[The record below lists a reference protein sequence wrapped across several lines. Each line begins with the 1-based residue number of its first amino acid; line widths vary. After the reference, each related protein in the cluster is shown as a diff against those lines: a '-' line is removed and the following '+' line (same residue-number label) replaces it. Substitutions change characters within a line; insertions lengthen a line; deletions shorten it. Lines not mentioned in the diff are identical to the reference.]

1 MIVCSSKSSTPAS
14 ARATISWD
22 LPFCRGVDTPTS
34 RAAHR
39 PSARSPIAAS
49 STFSCH
55 SSSFTPSDADRSATS
70 SQELARTRG
79 ALLTLGG
86 ACPPSSTPLRDLV
99 NSVTHLLRRC
109 QFGDLGQNRL
119 QPAGERGQVT
129 HRLAALDRGGEVVTE
144 LLQGGE
150 PVTGRGRLPQRHEAP
165 LEESGQV
172 H

>member
-1 MIVCSSKSSTPAS
+1 MIVCSSDLSTPAM
-14 ARATISWD
+14 ARATISCD

-70 SQELARTRG
+70 SHEFALTRG

-99 NSVTHLLRRC
+99 NSVTHLLRRG
-109 QFGDLGQNRL
+109 QLGDVGETGL
-119 QPAGERGQVT
+119 QSASERGRVPQ
-129 HRLAALDRGGEVVTE
+129 RLAVLDRGGEVVAE
-144 LLQGGE
+144 PLEGGE
-150 PVTGRGRLPQRHEAP
+150 PVTGRGRLPQRHGTP
-165 LEESGQV
+165 R
-172 H
+172 

>member
-1 MIVCSSKSSTPAS
+1 MIVCSSKSSTPAR

-55 SSSFTPSDADRSATS
+55 SSSCTPSDADRSATS

-79 ALLTLGG
+79 ARRTLGG

-99 NSVTHLLRRC
+99 NDVTLLLRWGQLVNLGEHCPVLAGQGGKVTHRNAAV
-109 QFGDLGQNRL
+109 GDDSLDEAAERL
-119 QPAGERGQVT
+119 QPI
-129 HRLAALDRGGEVVTE
+129 
-144 LLQGGE
+144 E
-150 PVTGRGRLPQRHEAP
+150 PRPGFLVLRCIHGVP
-165 LEESGQV
+165 S
-172 H
+172 